1 MTFFESIQTCFRKYA
16 TFDGIASRSEYWW
29 FALFCFLASS
39 FLGLFSHTLSG
50 AFSILTLLPQLA
62 VGARRLHETDRS
74 GWWQLLWL
82 VPLVG
87 WIVLIVFLV
96 QEPRANRYGSSA
108 DAYV

>member
-16 TFDGIASRSEYWW
+16 TFDGTASRSEYWW
-29 FALFCFLASS
+29 FSLFCILGGA
-39 FLGLFSHTLSG
+39 FLGAFSHTLNG
-50 AFSILTLLPQLA
+50 AFGIATLLPSLA

-96 QEPRANRYGSSA
+96 QEPRTNRFGSGA
-108 DAYV
+108 DVYV

>member
-16 TFDGIASRSEYWW
+16 TFDGTASRSEYWW
-29 FALFCFLASS
+29 FCLFCTIASY
-39 FLGLFSHTLSG
+39 FLGLFSHPLSWLFSLATLVP
-50 AFSILTLLPQLA
+50 SIA

-87 WIVLIVFLV
+87 WIVVIIFLI
-96 QEPRANRYGSSA
+96 QEPRANRYGSGA
-108 DAYV
+108 DVYV